1 MGVHTSRDFHGFRL
15 LFFYNTL
22 AKDPDAFFGVLETM
36 KIRIARTRHG
46 VIISFFGTAA
56 VLLVA
61 ALLLLHYI
69 LDPAPSPGEADR
81 RVRLILKREF
91 LTRERTAL
99 KERGMHL
106 PDYDR
111 ARQWKEEIDRING
124 IPFLSV
130 RVKRLIPDVLFFS
143 TTPDFVVRVVL
154 KEDGGNTRTRYFLLS
169 TAGID
174 IETSYAAWLFSI

>member
-1 MGVHTSRDFHGFRL
+1 
-15 LFFYNTL
+15 
-22 AKDPDAFFGVLETM
+22 M
-36 KIRIARTRHG
+36 KIRIARTRRG

-56 VLLVA
+56 VLLAA
-61 ALLLLHYI
+61 ALLILPYI
-69 LDPAPSPGEADR
+69 MNPAPSPKEAEK
-81 RVRLILKREF
+81 RVRLLLKRDF
-91 LTRERTAL
+91 LNREQNLL

-111 ARQWKEEIDRING
+111 ARQWKEEIDRIDG

-143 TTPDFVVRVVL
+143 TTPDFVVRVVVQDE
-154 KEDGGNTRTRYFLLS
+154 KGKTRTRYFLLS

-174 IETSYAAWLFSI
+174 IETSYAAWFFSI